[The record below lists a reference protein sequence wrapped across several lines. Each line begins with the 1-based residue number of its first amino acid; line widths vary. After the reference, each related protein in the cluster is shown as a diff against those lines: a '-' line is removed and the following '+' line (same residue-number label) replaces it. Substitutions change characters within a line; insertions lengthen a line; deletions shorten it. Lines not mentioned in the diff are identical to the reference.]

1 MRRRALDFQDRLDF
15 EEICVGTP
23 QPIDIRNN
31 DYDIEGQIVGRPVSK
46 GIVEA
51 RARVAFSVAE
61 AAAILPG
68 EILVAPITDVGWTP
82 YFSMIAGLVTDVGSA
97 VSHGAV
103 IAREY
108 GLPAIVNTRRG
119 TKQIKTG
126 DMIRLNADTGV
137 VTIL

>member
-1 MRRRALDFQDRLDF
+1 
-15 EEICVGTP
+15 
-23 QPIDIRNN
+23 
-31 DYDIEGQIVGRPVSK
+31 
-46 GIVEA
+46 
-51 RARVAFSVAE
+51 
-61 AAAILPG
+61 
-68 EILVAPITDVGWTP
+68 
-82 YFSMIAGLVTDVGSA
+82 MIAGLVTDVGSA

-108 GLPAIVNTRRG
+108 GLPAIVNTRYG